1 MIAIQEGIP
10 LAPAKLALSAHRKN
24 KLARDMNLDNLYRRG
39 VVNGAC
45 AKFKMTELIKPRLPP
60 NSAPVISKLHLKDP
74 TMQVRID
81 LSVSVCMRW
90 NYCTYA
96 HSHSFFCLLVLASL
110 TTSHP
115 PLQTLDFA
123 KCVSYHFASIRSGE
137 YYVSVTFNDQ
147 MVLDSFFVSLAQLRA
162 MQLRLD
168 EEFTPV
174 AACESAQKGGLKMT
188 SMQED
193 AAEAVGSGVMSAADT
208 VVVSAKVRPTLDL
221 METQRTKTTFNV
233 ASLMD
238 LILKELLVKERLV
251 GLVQADTRM
260 F

>member
-1 MIAIQEGIP
+1 MELLYICTLP
-10 LAPAKLALSAHRKN
+10 FFLLS
-24 KLARDMNLDNLYRRG
+24 
-39 VVNGAC
+39 
-45 AKFKMTELIKPRLPP
+45 PRFGFT
-60 NSAPVISKLHLKDP
+60 HHF
-74 TMQVRID
+74 T
-81 LSVSVCMRW
+81 
-90 NYCTYA
+90 
-96 HSHSFFCLLVLASL
+96 
-110 TTSHP
+110 P

-162 MQLRLD
+162 MQLKLD